1 MIHLPHTL
9 PGLADICAEESYRYS
24 MSGVHV
30 TDRGLTYELVAT
42 DGKRLLLVQG
52 LNERNPT
59 TNEVIEAADD
69 SETSAV
75 IAADDWANA
84 L

>member
-52 LNERNPT
+52 LNDER
-59 TNEVIEAADD
+59 
-69 SETSAV
+69 SALRV
-75 IAADDWANA
+75 EPPPPMILPPSCDPSCP
-84 L
+84 